1 MEFEEQIP
9 LLEQKIHQT
18 LENLELADGRY
29 SVGLGDY
36 IELQD
41 AKVNYNK
48 AQHSFVKAVFNYNLA
63 RAKLEQAIAMEQE
76 VTVKAE
82 DKQK

>member
-1 MEFEEQIP
+1 MMEYEQKIP
-9 LLEQKIHQT
+9 LLEQKIRQT

-29 SVGLGDY
+29 AVGLGDY

-41 AKVNYNK
+41 AKINYNS
-48 AQHSFVKAVFNYNLA
+48 AQHAFVRAVFNYNVA

-76 VTVKAE
+76 VTLKLE
-82 DKQK
+82 GK